1 MRIYKEDV
9 LLEKED
15 VFIQKNHILKGTKED
30 KHTHE
35 FIELVYIL
43 SGSGE
48 HIINDKKYPVE
59 KGNILFI
66 NFNQVHSYTTDSDMD
81 FFNLI
86 MKPEFINKKLLNSRN
101 IYEIFYLLLS
111 EEFGEMENDMPIVKL
126 SGTETIMMD
135 RLCENC
141 LYEYDNKKKGYL
153 SVIRNYIQIVFTLI
167 MRNINRG
174 DVTRKY
180 IRPLLLDI
188 VKFIDEN
195 YGEKI
200 TIKSLADKCFYNTA
214 YFSTIF
220 KECYGTSCRTYIKEK
235 RLSEA
240 IELLK
245 NTNLSVEE
253 IMAKVGY
260 NDRSLF
266 YRHLKKFSGQTPGDI
281 REKNNIK

>member
-1 MRIYKEDV
+1 MKVYKEDV
-9 LLEKED
+9 LLKNED
-15 VFIQKNHILKGTKED
+15 VFIQKNHIPKGTKED

-48 HIINDKKYPVE
+48 HIINDKKYQVE

-66 NFNQVHSYTTDSDMD
+66 NYGQVHSYTTSSDMD
-81 FFNLI
+81 FFNFV
-86 MKPEFINKKLLNSRN
+86 MKPEFINKQLLNSRN
-101 IYEIFYLLLS
+101 IYEIFYLLLPD
-111 EEFGEMENDMPIVKL
+111 EFGKMDDDMPIVKL

-135 RLCENC
+135 RLSENC
-141 LYEYDNKKKGYL
+141 LYEYENKKKGYL
-153 SVIRNYIQIVFTLI
+153 SVIRNYMEIVFTLI
-167 MRNINRG
+167 MRNINKG
-174 DVTRKY
+174 DIADKY

-200 TIKSLADKCFYNTA
+200 TIKSLADKCFYNTS
-214 YFSTIF
+214 YFSTVF

-245 NTNLSVEE
+245 NTDMSVEE
-253 IMAKVGY
+253 IMANVGY

-266 YRHLKKFSGQTPGDI
+266 YRHLKKYSGYSPNEI
-281 REKNNIK
+281 RKQ